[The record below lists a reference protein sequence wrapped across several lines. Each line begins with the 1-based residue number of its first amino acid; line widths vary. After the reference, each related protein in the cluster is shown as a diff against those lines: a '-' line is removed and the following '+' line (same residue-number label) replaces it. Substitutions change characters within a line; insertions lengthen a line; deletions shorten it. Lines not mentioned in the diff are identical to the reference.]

1 MDTNNLANVIQA
13 KEYTLQEILNGK
25 KYTVDY
31 FQREYSWKKENIEQL
46 IYDLTTAFFDEYRS
60 THIIQNVAN
69 YNTYFMGSLVLSDKN
84 GNSSIIDGQQRITSL
99 TLLLIYL
106 YHATEKSM
114 SSQLESLIY
123 SDSYGSK
130 SFNIQV
136 PEREECLRA
145 LFDEGTYTVK
155 EGADEST
162 RNMAL
167 MFEGIGECFPSEQFS
182 NPDTLK
188 AFVYWVIGKV
198 ILVKI
203 TAMSENNAYTIF
215 ETMNNRGVSLTSS
228 DMLKGFILSKF
239 SSDAK
244 RKTVNESWKKDMQKL
259 YVYGNDTEA
268 QFFQSWLR
276 SQFADSIRQTKV
288 GSLNMDF
295 ENIGTRFHNWF
306 KENYDKGL
314 LAVAI
319 DGDIENFVDK
329 NYKFYLGVY
338 IKIRKAEEAF
348 QKDLEHIY
356 YIKRWGIAASLSY
369 PLLLAPICSD
379 DSPEIINEKLEIV
392 AKYIDSFVVY
402 RSTNFRNFSASSIR
416 YTMYSLVKVIRNKS
430 VEELR
435 EMLRNNLLEIES
447 QLNFKNAMPNFK
459 MHGMN
464 KYFIKYFL
472 SRITSY
478 IEEGSGLGIHF
489 EKYMHNPN
497 CKPFEIEHIW
507 CDKYSLFTDEFTQ
520 QNDFNNWRN
529 TIGDL
534 ILLQRGTNQS
544 YSDKVYSDKMPHYL
558 KENLLAMSLCQGAYQ
573 NNPNFTN
580 FIHQKNLSFKE
591 HSQYKKQD
599 IIDRCNLYAEIADQI
614 WGVDAL

>member
-25 KYTVDY
+25 KYSVDY

-46 IYDLTTAFFDEYRS
+46 LYDLTTAFFDDYRS
-60 THIIQNVAN
+60 THVIQDVAN

-84 GNSSIIDGQQRITSL
+84 GNNSIIDGQQRITSL

-123 SDSYGSK
+123 SDSYGNK

-136 PEREECLRA
+136 PEREACLKA
-145 LFDEGTYTVK
+145 LFEEGTYTPK
-155 EGADEST
+155 DEDDEST
-162 RNMAL
+162 KNMAL
-167 MFEGIGECFPSEQFS
+167 MYEEIDDCFPAEQFANS
-182 NPDTLK
+182 DTLK
-188 AFVYWVIGKV
+188 AFVYWIIGKI

-228 DMLKGFILSKF
+228 DMLKGFLLSKF
-239 SSDAK
+239 SNDAK
-244 RKTVNESWKKDMQKL
+244 RKSVNESWKKDMQKL
-259 YVYGNDTEA
+259 YVFGNDTEA

-319 DGDIENFVDK
+319 NGDIETFVDK
-329 NYKFYLGVY
+329 NYKFYLGIY
-338 IKIRKAEEAF
+338 IKIRKAEEQF

-379 DSPEIINEKLEIV
+379 DTTDIINEKLEIV
-392 AKYIDSFVVY
+392 ARYIDSFVVY

-416 YTMYSLVKVIRNKS
+416 YTMYTLVKTIRNKS
-430 VEELR
+430 VEELKDIIK
-435 EMLRNNLLEIES
+435 NNIAEIDT

-464 KYFIKYFL
+464 KYYIKYFL

-478 IEEGSGLGIHF
+478 IEEGAGLGIHF

-497 CKPFEIEHIW
+497 SKPFEIEHIW
-507 CDKYSLFTDEFTQ
+507 CDKFPLFTDEFTQ
-520 QNDFNNWRN
+520 QNEFNNWRN

-544 YSDKVYSDKMPHYL
+544 YNDKIYADKMPHYL

-580 FIHQKNLSFKE
+580 FIFQNNLSFKP
-591 HSQYKKQD
+591 HSEYKKQD
-599 IIDRCNLYAEIADQI
+599 ILDRCNLYAEIADKI
-614 WGVDAL
+614 WGVSSF

>member
-106 YHATEKSM
+106 YHATDKSM

-239 SSDAK
+239 SNDAK

-478 IEEGSGLGIHF
+478 VEEGSGLGIHF

-507 CDKYSLFTDEFTQ
+507 CDKYPLFTDEFTQ

-544 YSDKVYSDKMPHYL
+544 YSDKIYTDKMPHYL

-614 WGVDAL
+614 WGVDTL

>member
-46 IYDLTTAFFDEYRS
+46 LYDLTSAFFDDYRS
-60 THIIQNVAN
+60 THVIQNVAN

-99 TLLLIYL
+99 TLVLIYL
-106 YHATEKSM
+106 YHATDKSM

-123 SDSYGSK
+123 SDSYGKK

-136 PEREECLRA
+136 PEREACLKA
-145 LFDEGTYTVK
+145 LFEEGTYSVQ
-155 EGADEST
+155 EGDDEST
-162 RNMAL
+162 RNMAV
-167 MFEGIGECFPSEQFS
+167 MFEEIGECFPSEQFT

-188 AFVYWVIGKV
+188 AFVYWVIGKI

-203 TAMSENNAYTIF
+203 TAMSEDNAYTIF

-244 RKTVNESWKKDMQKL
+244 RKSVNESWKKDMQKL

-319 DGDIENFVDK
+319 SGDIENFVDK

-369 PLLLAPICSD
+369 PLLLSSICSD

-392 AKYIDSFVVY
+392 ARYIDSFVVY
-402 RSTNFRNFSASSIR
+402 RSTNFKNFSASSIR
-416 YTMYSLVKVIRNKS
+416 YTMYSMVKIIRNKS
-430 VEELR
+430 VDELK
-435 EMLRNNLLEIES
+435 ELLRNNLLELDS
-447 QLNFKNAMPNFK
+447 QFNFKNAMPNFK

-478 IEEGSGLGIHF
+478 VEEGTGLGIHF
-489 EKYMHNPN
+489 EKFMHNPN

-507 CDKYSLFTDEFTQ
+507 CDKFDLFTDEFTQ

-544 YSDKVYSDKMPHYL
+544 YSDKVYADKMPHYI

-573 NNPNFTN
+573 NNPNFNN
-580 FIHQKNLSFKE
+580 FFQQANLSFKS
-591 HSQYKKQD
+591 HPQYKKQD
-599 IIDRCNLYAEIADQI
+599 ILDRCNLYAEIANMI
-614 WGVDAL
+614 WGVSSF

>member
-13 KEYTLQEILNGK
+13 KEYTLQEILSGK

-46 IYDLTTAFFDEYRS
+46 LYDLTSAFFDDYRS
-60 THIIQNVAN
+60 THVIQDVAN
-69 YNTYFMGSLVLSDKN
+69 YNTYFMGSLVLSEKN

-99 TLLLIYL
+99 TLMLIYL
-106 YHATEKSM
+106 HHATDKSM

-123 SDSYGSK
+123 SDSYGNK

-136 PEREECLRA
+136 PEREACLKG
-145 LFDEGTYTVK
+145 LFDDGTYSVQ
-155 EGADEST
+155 EGDDEST

-167 MFEGIGECFPSEQFS
+167 MFEEIGECFPSEQFS

-188 AFVYWVIGKV
+188 AFVYWVIGKI

-203 TAMSENNAYTIF
+203 TAMSEDNAYTIF

-259 YVYGNDTEA
+259 YVYGNDTES

-288 GSLNMDF
+288 GALNMDF

-319 DGDIENFVDK
+319 GGDIENFVDK

-348 QKDLEHIY
+348 QKDLEHIF

-369 PLLLAPICSD
+369 PLLLSPICSD
-379 DSPEIINEKLEIV
+379 DSLEIINEKLEIV

-402 RSTNFRNFSASSIR
+402 RSTNFKNFSASSIR
-416 YTMYSLVKVIRNKS
+416 YTMYSLVKIIRNKS
-430 VEELR
+430 VSELK
-435 EMLRNNLLEIES
+435 ELLRNNLLELDS
-447 QLNFKNAMPNFK
+447 QFNFKNAMPNFK

-464 KYFIKYFL
+464 KFFIKYFL

-478 IEEGSGLGIHF
+478 IEEGAGLGIHF

-507 CDKYSLFTDEFTQ
+507 CDKFELFTDEFTQ

-544 YSDKVYSDKMPHYL
+544 YSDKVYGDKMPHYL

-580 FIHQKNLSFKE
+580 FVHQNNFAFKP
-591 HSQYKKQD
+591 HPQYKKQD
-599 IIDRCNLYAEIADQI
+599 ILDRCNLYAEIADKI
-614 WGVDAL
+614 WGVSSF